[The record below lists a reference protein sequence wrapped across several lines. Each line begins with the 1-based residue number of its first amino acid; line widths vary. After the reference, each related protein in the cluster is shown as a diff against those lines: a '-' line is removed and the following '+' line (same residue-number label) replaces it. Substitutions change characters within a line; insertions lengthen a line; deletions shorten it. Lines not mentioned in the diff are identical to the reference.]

1 MSPFS
6 KNGPHAQKKRT
17 FSADYCVAGC
27 PCVKVKAKVKV
38 RDLSQGLLV
47 EGESLMKVK
56 VGDFEGERG
65 FLNF

>member
-1 MSPFS
+1 MVLT
-6 KNGPHAQKKRT
+6 HRKRT
-17 FSADYCVAGC
+17 ISADYCVAGC

-38 RDLSQGLLV
+38 RGVSQGLLV